1 MHVLRVEMSRL
12 RRIEEGPLYA
22 ADMRLHLIDDDA
34 NPAGHV
40 ALVCHAEGSQDEDR
54 RSLAQKMV
62 ADAQRQMSRM
72 PEYRLGQ
79 NRLDFPMMAP
89 QPMAA

>member
-12 RRIEEGPLYA
+12 RRVEDGPLFA
-22 ADMRLHLIDDDA
+22 ADIRLHMIDDDA

-40 ALVCHAEGSQDEDR
+40 TLVCHAEGAQDDDR

-72 PEYRLGQ
+72 PEFRLGVQ
-79 NRLDFPMMAP
+79 SLEFPMMAP

>member
-1 MHVLRVEMSRL
+1 MSRL
-12 RRIEEGPLYA
+12 RRIEDGPLFA
-22 ADMRLHLIDDDA
+22 ADIRLHLIDDDA

-40 ALVCHAEGSQDEDR
+40 TLVCHAEGSRDEDR